1 MKLATARIRTV
12 MNRQSI
18 HFVLILQLLGCLHL
32 MSISALSLASTLDA
46 DEIKQLLSSP
56 SSLAFK
62 KSAEEDLQ
70 RLYAA
75 RDYQPIWF
83 TAEPDSPRIELALG
97 FIADA
102 EAEGLDSRD
111 YQLQHLRQLQ
121 QPSQQ
126 SVSAAAELELRTTHA
141 LMTLAGDLAH
151 GRFVAA
157 AADPDWHIQQPAF
170 DAVSF
175 LDEAIKNNRLE
186 QAFSTLPPQSAGYQ
200 RLKQTLSRYRNLS
213 DKQADWVRIPDTP
226 LIRPNSTHT
235 VIPLIRQ
242 RMAQVHAVEDIAAY
256 KLPRSNS
263 QQYDTPLVN
272 AIKAFQIQH
281 GLNPDGVIGEHTLN
295 ALNTPLAWKIRQ
307 LRINMERLRWLPR
320 NLGTRYLLVN
330 TAGFRL
336 TAMQE
341 NEPVLSM
348 RIIVGRD
355 YRSTPSFNSALTHLI
370 MNPYWNV
377 PASIARKDLLPK
389 QQRDPGF
396 FSSSNIKVYPAQR
409 HDAKPLDPATIN
421 WNAIKQGFPYVL
433 RQDPGDHNALGK
445 IKFMLPNPFNIYLH
459 DTPSKS
465 LFQKDVRTFSSGCIR
480 LEKPLDLAAFTLGE
494 TSLPTEFITQ
504 LDSGKTITKHLP
516 RQLPVYLVYIT
527 AWTDEQET
535 VHFSTDIYGR
545 DSRALRYAGW

>member
-1 MKLATARIRTV
+1 MS
-12 MNRQSI
+12 RQSI
-18 HFVLILQLLGCLHL
+18 HFVLIFQLLGCLHL
-32 MSISALSLASTLDA
+32 TSISSQSFASILDSDEIRRLLSNPASLAL
-46 DEIKQLLSSP
+46 
-56 SSLAFK
+56 K

-75 RDYQPIWF
+75 RNYQPIWL
-83 TAEPDSPRIELALG
+83 TTDADSPQIELAFG
-97 FIADA
+97 FIAGA
-102 EAEGLDSRD
+102 EAEGLDSRN
-111 YQLQHLRQLQ
+111 YQLQQLRQLQ
-121 QPSQQ
+121 QQ
-126 SVSAAAELELRTTHA
+126 SLQSAPTAAELELRTTHA

-175 LDEAIKNNRLE
+175 LEEAIQNDHLE
-186 QAFSTLPPQSAGYQ
+186 QAFSTLPPQTASYQ
-200 RLKQTLSRYRNLS
+200 RLKQTLNRYRNLS
-213 DKQADWVRIPDTP
+213 DKQADWVHIPDTP
-226 LIRPNSTHT
+226 LIRPNSTHA

-242 RMAQVHAVEDIAAY
+242 RMAQAHVADNIAAY
-256 KLPRSNS
+256 QLSRSNS
-263 QQYDTPLVN
+263 QHYDTPLVN
-272 AIKAFQIQH
+272 AIKAFQVQH

-320 NLGTRYLLVN
+320 NLGARHLLVN

-336 TAMQE
+336 TAMQQ

-370 MNPYWNV
+370 INPYWNV

-389 QQRDPGF
+389 QQRDPSF
-396 FSSSNIKVYPAQR
+396 FSSSNIKVYPAQN
-409 HDAKPLDPATIN
+409 HGAKPLDPASIN

-433 RQDPGDHNALGK
+433 RQDPGTHNALGK
-445 IKFMLPNPFNIYLH
+445 IKFMLPNSFNIYLH

-480 LEKPLDLAAFTLGE
+480 LEKPLDLAAFTLSE
-494 TSLPTEFITQ
+494 TSLPTEFMTQ

-527 AWTDEQET
+527 AWADEQET

>member
-1 MKLATARIRTV
+1 MS
-12 MNRQSI
+12 RQSI
-18 HFVLILQLLGCLHL
+18 HFVLIFQLLGCLHL
-32 MSISALSLASTLDA
+32 TSISSLSFASMLDSDEIRRLLSNPASLAL
-46 DEIKQLLSSP
+46 
-56 SSLAFK
+56 K
-62 KSAEEDLQ
+62 KSAAEDLQ
-70 RLYAA
+70 RLYTA
-75 RDYQPIWF
+75 RNYQPIWL
-83 TAEPDSPRIELALG
+83 TTDADSPQIELALG
-97 FIADA
+97 FISGA

-111 YQLQHLRQLQ
+111 YQLQQLRQLQ
-121 QPSQQ
+121 QQ
-126 SVSAAAELELRTTHA
+126 SLQSTPNAAELELRITHA

-151 GRFVAA
+151 GRFVAV

-175 LDEAIKNNRLE
+175 LEEAIRNDHLE
-186 QAFSTLPPQSAGYQ
+186 QTLSTLPPQTASYQ

-235 VIPLIRQ
+235 AIPLIRQ
-242 RMAQVHAVEDIAAY
+242 RMAQAYDADDIAEY

-263 QQYDTPLVN
+263 QHYDTPLVN
-272 AIKAFQIQH
+272 AIKAFQVQH
-281 GLNPDGVIGEHTLN
+281 GLNPDGVIGENTLN

-320 NLGTRYLLVN
+320 NLGTRHLLVN

-336 TAMQE
+336 TAMQQ

-396 FSSSNIKVYPAQR
+396 FSSSNIKVYPAQH
-409 HDAKPLDPATIN
+409 HDAKPLDPASIN

-433 RQDPGDHNALGK
+433 RQDPGTHNALGK

-480 LEKPLDLAAFTLGE
+480 LEKPLDLAAFALSE
-494 TSLPTEFITQ
+494 TSLPTEFMTQ

-527 AWTDEQET
+527 AWADEQET

>member
-1 MKLATARIRTV
+1 
-12 MNRQSI
+12 
-18 HFVLILQLLGCLHL
+18 
-32 MSISALSLASTLDA
+32 
-46 DEIKQLLSSP
+46 
-56 SSLAFK
+56 
-62 KSAEEDLQ
+62 
-70 RLYAA
+70 
-75 RDYQPIWF
+75 
-83 TAEPDSPRIELALG
+83 
-97 FIADA
+97 
-102 EAEGLDSRD
+102 
-111 YQLQHLRQLQ
+111 
-121 QPSQQ
+121 
-126 SVSAAAELELRTTHA
+126 
-141 LMTLAGDLAH
+141 
-151 GRFVAA
+151 
-157 AADPDWHIQQPAF
+157 
-170 DAVSF
+170 
-175 LDEAIKNNRLE
+175 
-186 QAFSTLPPQSAGYQ
+186 
-200 RLKQTLSRYRNLS
+200 
-213 DKQADWVRIPDTP
+213 
-226 LIRPNSTHT
+226 
-235 VIPLIRQ
+235 
-242 RMAQVHAVEDIAAY
+242 
-256 KLPRSNS
+256 
-263 QQYDTPLVN
+263 
-272 AIKAFQIQH
+272 
-281 GLNPDGVIGEHTLN
+281 
-295 ALNTPLAWKIRQ
+295 
-307 LRINMERLRWLPR
+307 
-320 NLGTRYLLVN
+320 
-330 TAGFRL
+330 
-336 TAMQE
+336 
-341 NEPVLSM
+341 
-348 RIIVGRD
+348 
-355 YRSTPSFNSALTHLI
+355 